1 MHTHMC
7 MLLSALLDNTLNIR
21 LNDTTSCLQSNERQ
35 CHDMNRVSAYWTQHS
50 KETMVR
56 GSRQATHKHQITCK
70 SLMLHRQQCRA
81 YRASYWICISHRLK
95 CTHLQTAHSVAG
107 PPSCCSRSSLS
118 TSLTNDLTACLE
130 AGGAAA
136 ATLPPSASCKEAIN
150 ASSNPAG
157 LRHRHKSRHV
167 SGVTLCF
174 V

>member
-1 MHTHMC
+1 MR
-7 MLLSALLDNTLNIR
+7 DNVN
-21 LNDTTSCLQSNERQ
+21 
-35 CHDMNRVSAYWTQHS
+35 MNKVSAHWTQHS
-50 KETMVR
+50 KETIVR
-56 GSRQATHKHQITCK
+56 GIRQATHKHQITCK
-70 SLMLHRQQCRA
+70 SLMLRRQQCRA
-81 YRASYWICISHRLK
+81 LHGRQHIGFASVTGMK

-157 LRHRHKSRHV
+157 LRHRHKSGHV